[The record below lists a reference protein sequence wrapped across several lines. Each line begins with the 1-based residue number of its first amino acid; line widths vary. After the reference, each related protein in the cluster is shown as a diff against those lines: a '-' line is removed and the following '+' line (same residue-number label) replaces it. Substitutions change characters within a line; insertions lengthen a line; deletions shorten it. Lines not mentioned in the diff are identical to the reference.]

1 MHRWF
6 DRRPNAWCARLR
18 ARIVVDDGGDA
29 RLPEAIATVVLDGPQ
44 QRRPTI
50 FVLATIANA
59 G

>member
-1 MHRWF
+1 MHRSF
-6 DRRPNAWCARLR
+6 DRPPNAWCARLR

-29 RLPEAIATVVLDGPQ
+29 QPPEASATVVLDGPQ
-44 QRRPTI
+44 QRWPTI